1 MENQRNK
8 LLLTIRSS
16 TKLIFEVI
24 IIILEIILIFVILIS
39 SSYIVSVYEAS
50 LKFIIEKQLI
60 MFQHQDNLT
69 NAINLEWTEIR
80 GGIMLSTYAYYL
92 LKDIEYYLHLV

>member
-8 LLLTIRSS
+8 LLLIRSL
-16 TKLIFEVI
+16 TKLTHELT
-24 IIILEIILIFVILIS
+24 IIILEIILISLILMS
-39 SSYIVSVYEAS
+39 SGYIVSVYNVS

-60 MFQHQDNLT
+60 TFQYQNNLT
-69 NAINLEWTEIR
+69 NTINLEWTAIQ
-80 GGIMLSTYAYYL
+80 GGTILSIYAYYS

>member
-24 IIILEIILIFVILIS
+24 IIILEIILIFVILMS
-39 SSYIVSVYEAS
+39 SSYIVSVYGVS

-69 NAINLEWTEIR
+69 NTINLKWTEIQ

-92 LKDIEYYLHLV
+92 LNNIEYYLHLV